1 MMWQILEYH
10 PQMLKEYLSGTDQ
23 ANFMYPSA
31 VDQFKRQFAH
41 LEEHYG
47 KGSDNNRALERQHAS
62 LPRERVLEFHEESG
76 KNTREQDK
84 QHDKGAPSV
93 TKASYNVMSKSSE
106 GMLVFVCMVST

>member
-47 KGSDNNRALERQHAS
+47 KGGENNRALERQHAS
-62 LPRERVLEFHEESG
+62 LPR
-76 KNTREQDK
+76 
-84 QHDKGAPSV
+84 
-93 TKASYNVMSKSSE
+93 
-106 GMLVFVCMVST
+106 